1 MKLLVS
7 ARSVEEALAA
17 AAAGADFIDLKEP
30 AAGALGALP
39 LETVRVVVGALRAR
53 HPGRPVSATV
63 GDFPANALA
72 PVLERVQ
79 LTADCGVDYV
89 KVGIA
94 PGAHRLLEAL
104 GGCRLPG
111 SAVVPVFMADAG
123 VDESLLALALAL
135 PFPALMLDTADK
147 LAGSL
152 LDRLD
157 EASLRA
163 FIGRV
168 RDRGRLSGLAGALR
182 SHDLPRLQALGPDF
196 AGFRSA
202 VCQGVRSG
210 TLDGGLVRQ
219 LRAALTA
226 DPRDTPP
233 AATPGHTAAD
243 TPLSAAA

>member
-30 AAGALGALP
+30 ASGALGALP
-39 LETVRVVVGALRAR
+39 LETVRAVVAALRAR

-63 GDFPANALA
+63 GDFPADALD

-123 VDESLLALALAL
+123 VDESLLMLALTL

-152 LDRLD
+152 LTQVDG
-157 EASLRA
+157 ASLQH
-163 FIGRV
+163 FIGRA
-168 RDRGRLSGLAGALR
+168 RSRGRLSGLAGALR
-182 SHDLPRLQALGPDF
+182 TDDLPRLQALGPDF

-202 VCQGVRSG
+202 VCPGARSG
-210 TLDGGLVRQ
+210 TLDAGLVRQ

-226 DPRDTPP
+226 GDRGTPP
-233 AATPGHTAAD
+233 AAAPGHAVDD